1 MPSMSDPDKVKFSD
15 QTGLSFQN
23 YYQLSADE
31 HPLFYLVVHHITHC
45 HHIRTILFVLEL
57 GSLFRSNS
65 SNCQFKTHIFLH
77 DLPNLN
83 CCIASACFMIDQ
95 CDLQIILTIG
105 IMIIKSNYRKK
116 NIFTCTHETPSCT
129 VEHCMLKSP
138 KQKASISDNGAH
150 TSKYVRTN
158 LFLSRLRTHFK
169 IQKLMVLPS
178 LDSLVVFC
186 IFSPQNFKL
195 FFQVLDVCCV
205 QKYQSSRS
213 LSSVLNQA
221 FASILIW
228 RHSLFRLTHATCA
241 IHA

>member
-45 HHIRTILFVLEL
+45 HHVRAILFVLEL

-129 VEHCMLKSP
+129 VEHCMLQVP
-138 KQKASISDNGAH
+138 KAKASISA
-150 TSKYVRTN
+150 
-158 LFLSRLRTHFK
+158 
-169 IQKLMVLPS
+169 
-178 LDSLVVFC
+178 
-186 IFSPQNFKL
+186 
-195 FFQVLDVCCV
+195 
-205 QKYQSSRS
+205 
-213 LSSVLNQA
+213 
-221 FASILIW
+221 
-228 RHSLFRLTHATCA
+228 
-241 IHA
+241 

>member
-1 MPSMSDPDKVKFSD
+1 MGHLLYLMFRCDFDVIESLEEFGGSEHSPAVSWLTSTFLPSNN
-15 QTGLSFQN
+15 TN
-23 YYQLSADE
+23 
-31 HPLFYLVVHHITHC
+31 
-45 HHIRTILFVLEL
+45 
-57 GSLFRSNS
+57 
-65 SNCQFKTHIFLH
+65 
-77 DLPNLN
+77 
-83 CCIASACFMIDQ
+83 
-95 CDLQIILTIG
+95 
-105 IMIIKSNYRKK
+105 KSNNDKLNLITEKY
-116 NIFTCTHETPSCT
+116 IFTCTHETPSCT
-129 VEHCMLKSP
+129 VEHCMLQVP
-138 KQKASISDNGAH
+138 KAKASISDNGAH

-186 IFSPQNFKL
+186 IFPPQNFKL